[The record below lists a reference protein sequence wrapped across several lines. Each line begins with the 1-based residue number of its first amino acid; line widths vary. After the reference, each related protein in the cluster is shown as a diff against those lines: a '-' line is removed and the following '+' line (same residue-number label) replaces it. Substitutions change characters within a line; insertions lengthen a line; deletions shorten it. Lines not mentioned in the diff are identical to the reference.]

1 MVGFLKKEFKVEG
14 IMSGRLKPYSYVL
27 RAGERMQGSQ
37 KFRETIFIVF
47 EVNFETTSWSAAHMM
62 QQSCLYLEISI
73 PTKYTDMVKHLL
85 KKIWRCCLPQRIRLG
100 NHVNR
105 NGKR

>member
-1 MVGFLKKEFKVEG
+1 VVGFLKKEFKVEG

-47 EVNFETTSWSAAHMM
+47 ESELRNDQLVSCTYDAAIVFVLRDIDPDKVHRHGET
-62 QQSCLYLEISI
+62 
-73 PTKYTDMVKHLL
+73 P
-85 KKIWRCCLPQRIRLG
+85 P
-100 NHVNR
+100 
-105 NGKR
+105 